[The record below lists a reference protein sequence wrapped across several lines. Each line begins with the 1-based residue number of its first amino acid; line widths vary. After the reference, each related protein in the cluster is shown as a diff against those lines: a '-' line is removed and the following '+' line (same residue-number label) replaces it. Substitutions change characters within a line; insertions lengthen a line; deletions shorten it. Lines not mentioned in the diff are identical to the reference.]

1 MSQASV
7 TALSYQITE
16 AQFIAAQRLHVSFKS
31 PAQKLLR
38 LITCALSLFI
48 IAASLYKGPYWLA
61 LAGVVGLCHPWI
73 SWALTSLPQ
82 LLNTYR
88 NTPALHQQFR
98 AELRDGQLL
107 TGMDSEGSLPWNHI
121 IAWAEDEHSL
131 LLYLQPQYF
140 LIFPK
145 ATDPDSRFIT
155 PLREQLV
162 KNSIQ
167 KRFYPKQYIG

>member
-1 MSQASV
+1 MSQTCVA
-7 TALSYQITE
+7 ALSYQITE

-48 IAASLYKGPYWLA
+48 IASSLYKGPYWFA
-61 LAGVVGLCHPWI
+61 LAGLLGLIYPWI
-73 SWALTSLPQ
+73 TWTLTQLPQ

-98 AELRDGQLL
+98 AELRAGQLL
-107 TGMDSEGSLPWNHI
+107 TGLESEGSLPWDHI

-131 LLYLQPQYF
+131 LLYLQPQLF
-140 LIFPK
+140 IIVPK
-145 ATDPDSRFIT
+145 NSDAPPDFFSA
-155 PLREQLV
+155 LREQLQAQV
-162 KNSIQ
+162 G
-167 KRFYPKQYIG
+167 PPVA

>member
-1 MSQASV
+1 MSQTCVA
-7 TALSYQITE
+7 ALSYQITE

-98 AELRDGQLL
+98 AELRAGQLL
-107 TGMDSEGSLPWNHI
+107 TGLESEGSLPWDHI

-145 ATDPDSRFIT
+145 EADPDSRFIT

-167 KRFYPKQYIG
+167 KRF

>member
-1 MSQASV
+1 MNQTCV

-48 IAASLYKGPYWLA
+48 IASSLYKGPYWFA
-61 LAGVVGLCHPWI
+61 LAGLLGLIYPWI
-73 SWALTSLPQ
+73 TWTLTQLPQ

-107 TGMDSEGSLPWNHI
+107 TGLDSEGSLPWDHI
-121 IAWAEDEHSL
+121 IAWAEDGHSL

-145 ATDPDSRFIT
+145 TENADSPFLAN
-155 PLREQLV
+155 LREQLLAHV
-162 KNSIQ
+162 GQPRK
-167 KRFYPKQYIG
+167 